1 MDKKTMIA
9 LAVVAIVLIA
19 GASFFAGTKFG
30 GRNLKGDF
38 ASRSGMNP
46 TTRQQM
52 MQKDGTGKM
61 QGQGGRLNF
70 IDGELV
76 SRDNK
81 NLTMKLADGG
91 SKIIL
96 ISDSTTVSKT
106 TAGSIDELAP
116 GCKLMI
122 NGDTNSDGSITAK
135 TIQLKDVPVVTQ

>member
-1 MDKKTMIA
+1 
-9 LAVVAIVLIA
+9 
-19 GASFFAGTKFG
+19 
-30 GRNLKGDF
+30 
-38 ASRSGMNP
+38 
-46 TTRQQM
+46 
-52 MQKDGTGKM
+52 
-61 QGQGGRLNF
+61 
-70 IDGELV
+70 
-76 SRDNK
+76 
-81 NLTMKLADGG
+81 MKLADGG